1 MSKFHNLTIKEI
13 KKETLN
19 AVSILFDIPTE
30 LKNEFKFKAGH
41 YLNIK
46 KEIAG
51 EELRRAYSICSAPN
65 SNELR
70 IAVKAVDNGTFSVFA
85 TTILKEGDV
94 LEISKPEG
102 KFVLETSATN
112 AKTVSYGKTFVG
124 TPSVW
129 VQMNSTSSFANS
141 QIFPQVVSVGA
152 TSCDLLFRTSTANGT
167 MKFTLFVT
175 GQLA

>member
-1 MSKFHNLTIKEI
+1 MAITLKPMSINAGDPVTSDLLGLIIQNLQTVAKG
-13 KKETLN
+13 ET
-19 AVSILFDIPTE
+19 VS
-30 LKNEFKFKAGH
+30 N
-41 YLNIK
+41 
-46 KEIAG
+46 
-51 EELRRAYSICSAPN
+51 
-65 SNELR
+65 
-70 IAVKAVDNGTFSVFA
+70 IAVDASGLSNATDPTKKTTVAYNTIVPVPSSVKVSSA
-85 TTILKEGDV
+85 A
-94 LEISKPEG
+94 
-102 KFVLETSATN
+102 SATN

>member
-1 MSKFHNLTIKEI
+1 VLSIN
-13 KKETLN
+13 N
-19 AVSILFDIPTE
+19 ASTGIYYTF
-30 LKNEFKFKAGH
+30 AGA
-41 YLNIK
+41 N
-46 KEIAG
+46 IAG
-51 EELRRAYSICSAPN
+51 GIALLLKQPGASSYFVEVIVTYATDPTKKATVAYNTIVPVPSSVKVSSA
-65 SNELR
+65 S
-70 IAVKAVDNGTFSVFA
+70 
-85 TTILKEGDV
+85 
-94 LEISKPEG
+94 
-102 KFVLETSATN
+102 SATN

>member
-1 MSKFHNLTIKEI
+1 MEFVENILNKATDTTKKTTVAYNTIVPVPSSVK
-13 KKETLN
+13 
-19 AVSILFDIPTE
+19 VS
-30 LKNEFKFKAGH
+30 
-41 YLNIK
+41 
-46 KEIAG
+46 
-51 EELRRAYSICSAPN
+51 SA
-65 SNELR
+65 
-70 IAVKAVDNGTFSVFA
+70 A
-85 TTILKEGDV
+85 
-94 LEISKPEG
+94 
-102 KFVLETSATN
+102 SATN